1 MSWVDESNLQLDP
14 SIRVSWVILPK
25 ANYKVSTVNIKWGDL
40 GKQIRIANMGSKQLE
55 IEP

>member
-1 MSWVDESNLQLDP
+1 MSWVDESNLQLEL
-14 SIRVSWVILPK
+14 SVRVSWVILPK